1 MLTEQHNIRDVIM
14 FPMMKDEHNTEQQHT
29 PKDLNITS
37 MQYSAPSPENLPG
50 EEQAIQLID
59 TYLTD
64 TKRHCLQV
72 GEIMRAFA
80 KELGQDEHYR
90 WLAGAL
96 HDIDRDHIAKD
107 ADKHLKDEFD
117 RIMATI
123 DAPELLK
130 NDIKSHGDRLT

>member
-1 MLTEQHNIRDVIM
+1 
-14 FPMMKDEHNTEQQHT
+14 
-29 PKDLNITS
+29 
-37 MQYSAPSPENLPG
+37 
-50 EEQAIQLID
+50 
-59 TYLTD
+59 
-64 TKRHCLQV
+64 V